1 MANKNRKTFIGFFFD
16 LEKEEKWVNS
26 ICKKGWKLERIIL
39 GMFFVFSKCQADEYE
54 VKYYFTNLKDLN
66 ARREFVKEWG
76 YEIIPHSSD
85 LTPWL
90 MYLVRRKS
98 EDNAEIAS
106 DISSQLEDYRRR
118 NKMFTILGI
127 LFIFLALVF
136 LLETSVFI
144 NDLICS
150 YELDAFEIFMTV
162 FTGVFFI
169 LMIFSSAVCF
179 NIRRK
184 IKAKIKRLEKDK
196 AIYQ

>member
-16 LEKEEKWVNS
+16 IEKEEKWVNS
-26 ICKKGWKLERIIL
+26 ICKKGWKLEKTIL
-39 GMFFVFSKCQADEYE
+39 GMFFIFSKCQPDEYE

-66 ARREFVKEWG
+66 ERQEFVKEWG

-85 LTPWL
+85 LMPWL

-118 NKMFTILGI
+118 SKMFTVLGI
-127 LFIFLALVF
+127 IFIIIALVF
-136 LLETSVFI
+136 LLETSIFI
-144 NDLICS
+144 NDLIWLS
-150 YELDAFEIFMTV
+150 EFNVLEVFMTI

-169 LMIFSSAVCF
+169 LMVFASAVCF
-179 NIRRK
+179 NILRK
-184 IKAKIKRLEKDK
+184 IKVKIKRLEKDK